1 MSGLDKM
8 KAQIIAEAQDNAKE
22 ILAQAHAQ
30 ADSIIGEA
38 KVQAEKDARKIIAQA
53 EARAED
59 SVKRLA
65 SSSDM
70 RKRKAVLEAKQEVIR
85 EVLEDAYKAVG
96 ELDDAAYFAMLEKV
110 LEKYVLPEAGTIC
123 FTEKDRKRMPQG
135 YMEKV
140 YETAKKKGGS
150 LELTETVPDG
160 MDGGFILTYGG
171 IALGRFPRLVID
183 RTGIALVGAIAM
195 VLSGVLALEDAFA
208 SIHVGTL
215 LLLYGLMI
223 VSVRASLASR

>member
-38 KVQAEKDARKIIAQA
+38 KAQAEKDARKIVAQA

-70 RKRKAVLEAKQEVIR
+70 RKRKAVLEAKQEVMQLILQCLKR
-85 EVLEDAYKAVG
+85 FLRSMYFRKKEPSALQRKTENVCLKGIWKKYMKQRRRKA
-96 ELDDAAYFAMLEKV
+96 
-110 LEKYVLPEAGTIC
+110 EAWNLQRQC
-123 FTEKDRKRMPQG
+123 RMEWMG
-135 YMEKV
+135 
-140 YETAKKKGGS
+140 
-150 LELTETVPDG
+150 D
-160 MDGGFILTYGG
+160 
-171 IALGRFPRLVID
+171 
-183 RTGIALVGAIAM
+183 
-195 VLSGVLALEDAFA
+195 LS
-208 SIHVGTL
+208 
-215 LLLYGLMI
+215 
-223 VSVRASLASR
+223 

>member
-38 KVQAEKDARKIIAQA
+38 KAQAEKDARKIVAQA

-70 RKRKAVLEAKQEVIR
+70 RKRKAVLEAKQAVKFLKMLTKQSESLMMQLILQCLKRFLRSMYFRKKEPSALQRKTENVCLKGIWKKYMKQR
-85 EVLEDAYKAVG
+85 RRKA
-96 ELDDAAYFAMLEKV
+96 
-110 LEKYVLPEAGTIC
+110 EAWNLQRQC
-123 FTEKDRKRMPQG
+123 RTEWMGD
-135 YMEKV
+135 
-140 YETAKKKGGS
+140 
-150 LELTETVPDG
+150 
-160 MDGGFILTYGG
+160 
-171 IALGRFPRLVID
+171 
-183 RTGIALVGAIAM
+183 
-195 VLSGVLALEDAFA
+195 LS
-208 SIHVGTL
+208 
-215 LLLYGLMI
+215 
-223 VSVRASLASR
+223 

>member
-8 KAQIIAEAQDNAKE
+8 KAQIIAEAQENAKE

-38 KVQAEKDARKIIAQA
+38 KAQAEKDARKIVAQA

-70 RKRKAVLEAKQEVIR
+70 RKRKAVLEAKQEVIS
-85 EVLEDAYKAVG
+85 EVLEDVYKAVG

-110 LEKYVLPEAGTIC
+110 LEKYVLPEEGTIC

-171 IALGRFPRLVID
+171 IEENCTIKALFDAKREE
-183 RTGIALVGAIAM
+183 
-195 VLSGVLALEDAFA
+195 LSDKVNRQLFTA
-208 SIHVGTL
+208 V
-215 LLLYGLMI
+215 
-223 VSVRASLASR
+223 

>member
-8 KAQIIAEAQDNAKE
+8 KAQIIAEAQENAKE

-96 ELDDAAYFAMLEKV
+96 ELDDAAYFAMLEK
-110 LEKYVLPEAGTIC
+110 YVLPEAGTIC

-150 LELTETVPDG
+150 LELTETVPEG

-171 IALGRFPRLVID
+171 IEENCTIKALFDARREE
-183 RTGIALVGAIAM
+183 
-195 VLSGVLALEDAFA
+195 LSDKVNRQLFTA
-208 SIHVGTL
+208 V
-215 LLLYGLMI
+215 
-223 VSVRASLASR
+223 

>member
-38 KVQAEKDARKIIAQA
+38 KAQAEKDARKIVAQA

-70 RKRKAVLEAKQEVIR
+70 RKRKAVLEAKQEVIS
-85 EVLEDAYKAVG
+85 EVLED
-96 ELDDAAYFAMLEKV
+96 AYFAMLEKV
-110 LEKYVLPEAGTIC
+110 LEKYVLPEEGTIC

-171 IALGRFPRLVID
+171 IEENCTIKALFDARREE
-183 RTGIALVGAIAM
+183 
-195 VLSGVLALEDAFA
+195 LSDKVNRQLFTA
-208 SIHVGTL
+208 V
-215 LLLYGLMI
+215 
-223 VSVRASLASR
+223 

>member
-8 KAQIIAEAQDNAKE
+8 KAQIIAEAQENAKE

-123 FTEKDRKRMPQG
+123 LQRKTENVCLRGIWKKYMKQRRRKAEAWNLQRQCRKEWMG
-135 YMEKV
+135 
-140 YETAKKKGGS
+140 
-150 LELTETVPDG
+150 D
-160 MDGGFILTYGG
+160 
-171 IALGRFPRLVID
+171 
-183 RTGIALVGAIAM
+183 
-195 VLSGVLALEDAFA
+195 LS
-208 SIHVGTL
+208 
-215 LLLYGLMI
+215 
-223 VSVRASLASR
+223 

>member
-70 RKRKAVLEAKQEVIR
+70 RKRKAVLEAKQEVIS

-110 LEKYVLPEAGTIC
+110 LEKYVLPEEGTIC
-123 FTEKDRKRMPQG
+123 FTEKDGRVWYPLERWISTRR
-135 YMEKV
+135 V
-140 YETAKKKGGS
+140 FS
-150 LELTETVPDG
+150 L
-160 MDGGFILTYGG
+160 
-171 IALGRFPRLVID
+171 IALR
-183 RTGIALVGAIAM
+183 M
-195 VLSGVLALEDAFA
+195 
-208 SIHVGTL
+208 L
-215 LLLYGLMI
+215 L
-223 VSVRASLASR
+223 

>member
-38 KVQAEKDARKIIAQA
+38 KAQA

-70 RKRKAVLEAKQEVIR
+70 RKRKAVLEAKQEVIS

-110 LEKYVLPEAGTIC
+110 LEKYVLPEEGTIC

-171 IALGRFPRLVID
+171 IEENCTIKALFDAKRE
-183 RTGIALVGAIAM
+183 
-195 VLSGVLALEDAFA
+195 VLSDKVNRQLFTA
-208 SIHVGTL
+208 V
-215 LLLYGLMI
+215 
-223 VSVRASLASR
+223 

>member
-38 KVQAEKDARKIIAQA
+38 KAQAEKDARKIVAQA

-70 RKRKAVLEAKQEVIR
+70 RKRKAQEVIS

-110 LEKYVLPEAGTIC
+110 LEKYVLPEEGTIC

-150 LELTETVPDG
+150 LELTETLPDG

-171 IALGRFPRLVID
+171 IEENCTIKALFDAKREE
-183 RTGIALVGAIAM
+183 
-195 VLSGVLALEDAFA
+195 LSDKVNRQLFTA
-208 SIHVGTL
+208 V
-215 LLLYGLMI
+215 
-223 VSVRASLASR
+223 

>member
-8 KAQIIAEAQDNAKE
+8 KAQIIAEAQENAKE

-110 LEKYVLPEAGTIC
+110 LEKYVLPEAGEHL
-123 FTEKDRKRMPQG
+123 FYRERQK
-135 YMEKV
+135 
-140 YETAKKKGGS
+140 
-150 LELTETVPDG
+150 
-160 MDGGFILTYGG
+160 TY
-171 IALGRFPRLVID
+171 A
-183 RTGIALVGAIAM
+183 
-195 VLSGVLALEDAFA
+195 SGVYGK
-208 SIHVGTL
+208 SI
-215 LLLYGLMI
+215 
-223 VSVRASLASR
+223 

>member
-38 KVQAEKDARKIIAQA
+38 KAQAEKDARKIVAQA

-70 RKRKAVLEAKQEVIR
+70 RKRKAVLEAKQEVIS

-110 LEKYVLPEAGTIC
+110 LEKYVLPEEGTIC
-123 FTEKDRKRMPQG
+123 FTEKDRNVCLKG
-135 YMEKV
+135 IWKKYMKQRRRKAE
-140 YETAKKKGGS
+140 AWN
-150 LELTETVPDG
+150 LQRQCRTEWMGD
-160 MDGGFILTYGG
+160 
-171 IALGRFPRLVID
+171 
-183 RTGIALVGAIAM
+183 
-195 VLSGVLALEDAFA
+195 LS
-208 SIHVGTL
+208 
-215 LLLYGLMI
+215 
-223 VSVRASLASR
+223 

>member
-38 KVQAEKDARKIIAQA
+38 KAQAEKDARKIVAQA

-70 RKRKAVLEAKQEVIR
+70 RKRKAVLDVLPCTVRSLAYLRRSPHLQRFPEVP
-85 EVLEDAYKAVG
+85 LQYTAYK
-96 ELDDAAYFAMLEKV
+96 
-110 LEKYVLPEAGTIC
+110 
-123 FTEKDRKRMPQG
+123 
-135 YMEKV
+135 
-140 YETAKKKGGS
+140 S
-150 LELTETVPDG
+150 
-160 MDGGFILTYGG
+160 
-171 IALGRFPRLVID
+171 
-183 RTGIALVGAIAM
+183 
-195 VLSGVLALEDAFA
+195 
-208 SIHVGTL
+208 
-215 LLLYGLMI
+215 
-223 VSVRASLASR
+223 SVWQEQP

>member
-8 KAQIIAEAQDNAKE
+8 KAQIIAEAQENAKE

-38 KVQAEKDARKIIAQA
+38 KAQAEKDARKIVAQA

-70 RKRKAVLEAKQEVIR
+70 RKRKAVLEAKQEVIS

-110 LEKYVLPEAGTIC
+110 LEKYVLPEEGTIC

-140 YETAKKKGGS
+140 YETA
-150 LELTETVPDG
+150 
-160 MDGGFILTYGG
+160 DGGFILTYGG
-171 IALGRFPRLVID
+171 IEENCTIKALFDARREE
-183 RTGIALVGAIAM
+183 
-195 VLSGVLALEDAFA
+195 LSDKVNRQLFTA
-208 SIHVGTL
+208 V
-215 LLLYGLMI
+215 
-223 VSVRASLASR
+223 

>member
-38 KVQAEKDARKIIAQA
+38 KAQAEKDARKIVAQA

-70 RKRKAVLEAKQEVIR
+70 RKRKAVLEAKQEVIS
-85 EVLEDAYKAVG
+85 EVLEDAYKTVG

-110 LEKYVLPEAGTIC
+110 LEKYVFRKKEPSALQRKTENVCLKGIWKKYMKQRRRKAEAWNLQRQC
-123 FTEKDRKRMPQG
+123 RMEWMG
-135 YMEKV
+135 
-140 YETAKKKGGS
+140 
-150 LELTETVPDG
+150 D
-160 MDGGFILTYGG
+160 
-171 IALGRFPRLVID
+171 
-183 RTGIALVGAIAM
+183 
-195 VLSGVLALEDAFA
+195 LS
-208 SIHVGTL
+208 
-215 LLLYGLMI
+215 
-223 VSVRASLASR
+223 

>member
-8 KAQIIAEAQDNAKE
+8 KAQIIAEAQENAKE

-38 KVQAEKDARKIIAQA
+38 KAQA

-59 SVKRLA
+59 SVKRLV

-110 LEKYVLPEAGTIC
+110 LEKYVLPEEGTIC

-150 LELTETVPDG
+150 LELTETVPEG

-171 IALGRFPRLVID
+171 IEENCTIKALFDLKRED
-183 RTGIALVGAIAM
+183 
-195 VLSGVLALEDAFA
+195 LSDKVNRQLFTA
-208 SIHVGTL
+208 V
-215 LLLYGLMI
+215 
-223 VSVRASLASR
+223 

>member
-8 KAQIIAEAQDNAKE
+8 KAQIIAEAQENAKE
-22 ILAQAHAQ
+22 ILAQ

-38 KVQAEKDARKIIAQA
+38 KAQAEKDARKIVAQA

-70 RKRKAVLEAKQEVIR
+70 RKRKAVLEAKQEVIS

-96 ELDDAAYFAMLEKV
+96 ELDAAYFAMLEKV
-110 LEKYVLPEAGTIC
+110 LEKYVLPEEGTIC

-171 IALGRFPRLVID
+171 IEENCTIKALFDARREE
-183 RTGIALVGAIAM
+183 
-195 VLSGVLALEDAFA
+195 LSDKVNRQLFTA
-208 SIHVGTL
+208 V
-215 LLLYGLMI
+215 
-223 VSVRASLASR
+223 

>member
-1 MSGLDKM
+1 MSGLHKM
-8 KAQIIAEAQDNAKE
+8 KAQIIAEAQENAKE

-38 KVQAEKDARKIIAQA
+38 KAQAEKDARKIVAQA
-53 EARAED
+53 EAGGED
-59 SVKRLA
+59 SERR
-65 SSSDM
+65 S
-70 RKRKAVLEAKQEVIR
+70 

-110 LEKYVLPEAGTIC
+110 LEKYVLPEEGTIC

-171 IALGRFPRLVID
+171 I
-183 RTGIALVGAIAM
+183 
-195 VLSGVLALEDAFA
+195 
-208 SIHVGTL
+208 
-215 LLLYGLMI
+215 
-223 VSVRASLASR
+223 

>member
-38 KVQAEKDARKIIAQA
+38 KAQAEKDARKIVAQA

-85 EVLEDAYKAVG
+85 EV
-96 ELDDAAYFAMLEKV
+96 LDDAAYFAMLEKV

-150 LELTETVPDG
+150 LELTETVPEG

-171 IALGRFPRLVID
+171 IEENCTIKALFDARREE
-183 RTGIALVGAIAM
+183 
-195 VLSGVLALEDAFA
+195 LSDKVNRQLFTA
-208 SIHVGTL
+208 V
-215 LLLYGLMI
+215 
-223 VSVRASLASR
+223 

>member
-38 KVQAEKDARKIIAQA
+38 KAQAEKDARKIVAQA

-70 RKRKAVLEAKQEVIR
+70 RKRKAVLEAKQEVIS

-110 LEKYVLPEAGTIC
+110 LEKYVLPEEGTIC

-140 YETAKKKGGS
+140 YETVCIKHRRKKDEIAESGGNDAAYLADGLPSFCRVRRKGICGH
-150 LELTETVPDG
+150 
-160 MDGGFILTYGG
+160 
-171 IALGRFPRLVID
+171 GRAV
-183 RTGIALVGAIAM
+183 
-195 VLSGVLALEDAFA
+195 
-208 SIHVGTL
+208 
-215 LLLYGLMI
+215 
-223 VSVRASLASR
+223 

>member
-38 KVQAEKDARKIIAQA
+38 KAQAEKDARKIVAQA

-70 RKRKAVLEAKQEVIR
+70 RKRKAVLEAKQEVIQLILQCLKR
-85 EVLEDAYKAVG
+85 FLRSMYFRKKEPSALQRKTENVCLKGIWKKYMKQRRRKA
-96 ELDDAAYFAMLEKV
+96 
-110 LEKYVLPEAGTIC
+110 EAWNLQRQC
-123 FTEKDRKRMPQG
+123 RTEWMGD
-135 YMEKV
+135 
-140 YETAKKKGGS
+140 
-150 LELTETVPDG
+150 
-160 MDGGFILTYGG
+160 
-171 IALGRFPRLVID
+171 
-183 RTGIALVGAIAM
+183 
-195 VLSGVLALEDAFA
+195 LS
-208 SIHVGTL
+208 
-215 LLLYGLMI
+215 
-223 VSVRASLASR
+223 

>member
-38 KVQAEKDARKIIAQA
+38 KAQAEKDARKIVAQA

-70 RKRKAVLEAKQEVIR
+70 RKRKAVLEAKQEVIS

-96 ELDDAAYFAMLEKV
+96 ELDDAAYFARRKPGT
-110 LEKYVLPEAGTIC
+110 YRDSAGWNGWGIYP
-123 FTEKDRKRMPQG
+123 DLWRHRRK
-135 YMEKV
+135 
-140 YETAKKKGGS
+140 
-150 LELTETVPDG
+150 
-160 MDGGFILTYGG
+160 
-171 IALGRFPRLVID
+171 
-183 RTGIALVGAIAM
+183 
-195 VLSGVLALEDAFA
+195 
-208 SIHVGTL
+208 
-215 LLLYGLMI
+215 LYDQ
-223 VSVRASLASR
+223 SVV

>member
-1 MSGLDKM
+1 MCIRD
-8 KAQIIAEAQDNAKE
+8 
-22 ILAQAHAQ
+22 
-30 ADSIIGEA
+30 
-38 KVQAEKDARKIIAQA
+38 RKIVAQA

-70 RKRKAVLEAKQEVIR
+70 RKRKAVLEAKQEVIS

-96 ELDDAAYFAMLEKV
+96 EFDDAAYFAMLEKV
-110 LEKYVLPEAGTIC
+110 LEKYVLPEEGTIC

-171 IALGRFPRLVID
+171 IEENCTIKALFDARREE
-183 RTGIALVGAIAM
+183 
-195 VLSGVLALEDAFA
+195 LSDKVNRQLFTA
-208 SIHVGTL
+208 V
-215 LLLYGLMI
+215 
-223 VSVRASLASR
+223 

>member
-1 MSGLDKM
+1 
-8 KAQIIAEAQDNAKE
+8 
-22 ILAQAHAQ
+22 
-30 ADSIIGEA
+30 
-38 KVQAEKDARKIIAQA
+38 
-53 EARAED
+53 
-59 SVKRLA
+59 
-65 SSSDM
+65 
-70 RKRKAVLEAKQEVIR
+70 VIS

-110 LEKYVLPEAGTIC
+110 LEKYVLPEEGTIC

-171 IALGRFPRLVID
+171 IEENCTIKALFDARREE
-183 RTGIALVGAIAM
+183 
-195 VLSGVLALEDAFA
+195 LSDKVNRQLFTA
-208 SIHVGTL
+208 V
-215 LLLYGLMI
+215 
-223 VSVRASLASR
+223 

>member
-38 KVQAEKDARKIIAQA
+38 KAQAEKDARKIVAQ
-53 EARAED
+53 
-59 SVKRLA
+59 
-65 SSSDM
+65 
-70 RKRKAVLEAKQEVIR
+70 AVLEAKQEVIS

-110 LEKYVLPEAGTIC
+110 LEKYVLPEEGTIC

-150 LELTETVPDG
+150 LDLTETVPDG

-171 IALGRFPRLVID
+171 IEENCTIKALFDARREE
-183 RTGIALVGAIAM
+183 
-195 VLSGVLALEDAFA
+195 LSDKVNRQLFTA
-208 SIHVGTL
+208 V
-215 LLLYGLMI
+215 
-223 VSVRASLASR
+223 

>member
-38 KVQAEKDARKIIAQA
+38 KAQAEKDARKIVAQA

-70 RKRKAVLEAKQEVIR
+70 RKRKAVLEAKQEVIS

-96 ELDDAAYFAMLEKV
+96 ALDDAAYFAMLEKV
-110 LEKYVLPEAGTIC
+110 LEKYVLPEEGTIC

-150 LELTETVPDG
+150 LELTET
-160 MDGGFILTYGG
+160 DGGFILTYGG
-171 IALGRFPRLVID
+171 IEENCTIKALFDARREE
-183 RTGIALVGAIAM
+183 
-195 VLSGVLALEDAFA
+195 LSDKVNRQLFTA
-208 SIHVGTL
+208 V
-215 LLLYGLMI
+215 
-223 VSVRASLASR
+223 